1 MKTPIPTSKVNQAL
15 DLMDKD
21 PALTAAAAARLVGIG
36 RQSVYARLAQLKR
49 QADEGRERCP
59 CCDALLPDG
68 QTARKLMAKVR
79 KALEG

>member
-59 CCDALLPDG
+59 CCSALLPSG
-68 QTARKLMAKVR
+68 VSARKVAAKAR
-79 KALEG
+79 KTLA